1 MIVYKLLHLSG
12 PLFPHL
18 ENGKRLPSALE
29 EVSTEYVFRCIEYY
43 YGYYS
48 SHTSVNMVEYNNL
61 GKEAHLPFCGWAH
74 KTRHPSSVQSLQQ
87 SFTKHL
93 LCAKNSYHSHPGC
106 GGAARKGG
114 APLVNAQPSSH
125 SRPGLLS
132 NPSMGRG

>member
-1 MIVYKLLHLSG
+1 MFH
-12 PLFPHL
+12 
-18 ENGKRLPSALE
+18 
-29 EVSTEYVFRCIEYY
+29 CIEYH

-48 SHTSVNMVEYNNL
+48 SHTSVNIVEYNNL

-114 APLVNAQPSSH
+114 APLVNAQPSAH

-132 NPSMGRG
+132 NPSMGRGEARPGNIPPKLKSPRIKTKMDDNSLEQKWPIFLK